1 MYDLVTAVVAA
12 LAYAWVM
19 MAAAIW
25 AARLA
30 RAVAEENPPRWE
42 FTVV

>member
-1 MYDLVTAVVAA
+1 MFDLETAIVAV
-12 LAYAWVM
+12 LVYTEIV

-30 RAVAEENPPRWE
+30 RAVAEENPPGWE
-42 FTVV
+42 SAVV